1 MKKAI
6 EHSLE
11 ELELAKFDLEKC
23 FNTKSKSFTFNT
35 CDLSLNYFDE
45 KIAPNISIKKSVVYI
60 IKVNDN
66 YDLTN
71 IPTYNSNVS
80 DMINK
85 QSGKVQQELG
95 NLTTQAQET
104 FSAIRVIKAYARE
117 TYFTEKM
124 QEKNEVYKKTAL
136 KLATIESFFGPAM
149 VLMIGLS
156 VLITVWYGGKL
167 TIQGKIEP
175 GNVTEFI
182 FYVFRLTWPFA
193 SLGWVTSLIQR
204 ASASQE
210 RINEFLNTNTL
221 TILSVYHV
229 WLRIGR

>member
-71 IPTYNSNVS
+71 IFEKYKSENNDVKLSK
-80 DMINK
+80 INK
-85 QSGKVQQELG
+85 RNKESKVLYVGSVLSNFKGRLKQHLGFGSKSTYSLKMNKWATTKKLEITIEYFLINDFSSEL
-95 NLTTQAQET
+95 T
-104 FSAIRVIKAYARE
+104 IRIL
-117 TYFTEKM
+117 EK
-124 QEKNEVYKKTAL
+124 
-136 KLATIESFFGPAM
+136 KLAVFLKPQFG
-149 VLMIGLS
+149 
-156 VLITVWYGGKL
+156 K
-167 TIQGKIEP
+167 
-175 GNVTEFI
+175 
-182 FYVFRLTWPFA
+182 
-193 SLGWVTSLIQR
+193 
-204 ASASQE
+204 
-210 RINEFLNTNTL
+210 
-221 TILSVYHV
+221 H
-229 WLRIGR
+229 